1 MMSQFLT
8 TLPLLTAVTNDKGIS
23 YHLLLIILGGIAAF
37 IPRYFPMRIFTK
49 RKIPEWFN
57 EWMKY
62 VPVSLFTSLVV
73 KGIFITTEGYHFVPL
88 GHVAQIIAA
97 VFVVIAAYITRSM
110 SISVIIGL
118 VMVFLIS
125 LVL

>member
-1 MMSQFLT
+1 MANILT
-8 TLPLLTAVTNDKGIS
+8 TLPLLTAVTNDKGIG
-23 YHLLLIILGGIAAF
+23 YHVLLIILGGIAAF

-62 VPVSLFTSLVV
+62 VPVSLFTSLVI
-73 KGIFITTEGYHFVPL
+73 KGIFITNQGYHFVPL
-88 GHVAQIIAA
+88 GHVSQIIAA
-97 VFVVIAAYITRSM
+97 VFVIVAAYFTRSM
-110 SISVIIGL
+110 SISVITGL
-118 VMVFLIS
+118 IMVFLVS